1 MSYYL
6 KKFWRANLLAI
17 VFQVLISFTHAGF
30 SLLQIQMSQAIID
43 LDLRLFALWMT
54 ANILGWCGYFL
65 LDGLLTLFQGRAVRK
80 MNNAVRRDMAAT
92 LLQKSYGEYHAQDK
106 GEYLSWFTT
115 GVDQIEQNG
124 WQAFFSFTACI
135 CNTLASMVMLSSLHW
150 CFLPAALASS
160 LVIIAAPKLFEKR
173 LQRLGEVCAQGQEA
187 AVSGLKDLLGGYDVL
202 RFFGGSRRFSRG
214 VESASDQIE
223 KPAYQKTYKQGFIYD
238 GIGVANILSQLIVA
252 LYVAL
257 MVFWGKVPMSVFF
270 GSGQLSGN
278 ISNGLN
284 NMARHRLC
292 FSTSRP
298 YFSRITARDT
308 GSAPASPDSL
318 KPVEREIAV
327 ENLTF
332 RYGEKQVLNALSA
345 TFEKGG
351 KYALT
356 GPSGCG
362 KSTLLKLLLGW
373 LPDYGGS
380 IRFDGRDAKA
390 YTPEQLQHQM
400 SYIAQDV
407 FLFNTTIRDNIT
419 LGEEFTEEQMQKAL
433 QDSALAGDL
442 AHMPLGLDT
451 PVGEEGS
458 ALSGGQ
464 KQRVAI
470 ARALIHDRSVLLVD
484 EGTSALDQKNADIVE
499 KSLLSNPDLTLIL
512 VSHHLTEERQK
523 QFDRVYRL

>member
-1 MSYYL
+1 
-6 KKFWRANLLAI
+6 
-17 VFQVLISFTHAGF
+17 
-30 SLLQIQMSQAIID
+30 
-43 LDLRLFALWMT
+43 
-54 ANILGWCGYFL
+54 
-65 LDGLLTLFQGRAVRK
+65 
-80 MNNAVRRDMAAT
+80 
-92 LLQKSYGEYHAQDK
+92 
-106 GEYLSWFTT
+106 
-115 GVDQIEQNG
+115 
-124 WQAFFSFTACI
+124 
-135 CNTLASMVMLSSLHW
+135 
-150 CFLPAALASS
+150 
-160 LVIIAAPKLFEKR
+160 
-173 LQRLGEVCAQGQEA
+173 
-187 AVSGLKDLLGGYDVL
+187 
-202 RFFGGSRRFSRG
+202 
-214 VESASDQIE
+214 
-223 KPAYQKTYKQGFIYD
+223 
-238 GIGVANILSQLIVA
+238 
-252 LYVAL
+252 
-257 MVFWGKVPMSVFF
+257 MSVFF

-345 TFEKGG
+345 TFERGG

-407 FLFNTTIRDNIT
+407 FL
-419 LGEEFTEEQMQKAL
+419 
-433 QDSALAGDL
+433 
-442 AHMPLGLDT
+442 
-451 PVGEEGS
+451 
-458 ALSGGQ
+458 
-464 KQRVAI
+464 
-470 ARALIHDRSVLLVD
+470 
-484 EGTSALDQKNADIVE
+484 
-499 KSLLSNPDLTLIL
+499 
-512 VSHHLTEERQK
+512 
-523 QFDRVYRL
+523 